1 MGSGGKA
8 RVSESKTKISKLE
21 SGTRIKGNEMLLP
34 KCNNLCIEF
43 PILFHYLKIITFA
56 YWDDINIKG
65 E

>member
-1 MGSGGKA
+1 M
-8 RVSESKTKISKLE
+8 VVFTQ
-21 SGTRIKGNEMLLP
+21 NEMLLP